1 MFVILSK
8 LKLFGCSQYSI
19 LINMW
24 CFHRKIQYK
33 ISVFVQTKQDSREF
47 WLSILYCQDWLW
59 YFFNKVIWIAEEI
72 VSVLQVPSYIIS
84 QLTYPIVGPLLR
96 LILRRALAF
105 CLLMICC
112 LFVRALEGTLLGFLV
127 VGRLALGRLVFGRFV
142 VTGRGSLFFC
152 CSLPLILLQYIN
164 SPTIENQAKIAAWPV
179 KGATPMRAK
188 WIKLDLSMGRLERRH
203 SGHPIYSKTT
213 MQ

>member
-72 VSVLQVPSYIIS
+72 VSVLQVPSYIFS
-84 QLTYPIVGPLLR
+84 QLSYPIVGPLLWS
-96 LILRRALAF
+96 ILRRALAF
-105 CLLMICC
+105 CLAMICC
-112 LFVRALEGTLLGFLV
+112 RLV
-127 VGRLALGRLVFGRFV
+127 LGRLVLGRFV
-142 VTGRGSLFFC
+142 VTGRGLFFC